1 KEIKDLI
8 AYLRLITNPDDDI
21 SFERIV
27 NVPKR
32 GIGATTVEKLRQY
45 AMQHDLSMFA
55 AIAEVEYIGIAK
67 RTANKLLE
75 FRNMMMNLFKKQDFL
90 TATDMVNQVLEVT
103 SYEAVLKNEQSLEA
117 QSRLENISAFL
128 TVTQD
133 FEKTV

>member
-1 KEIKDLI
+1 KFYDRKEIKDLI

-55 AIAEVEYIGIAK
+55 AIEEVEYIGIAK

-90 TATDMVNQVLEVT
+90 NTTDIGN
-103 SYEAVLKNEQSLEA
+103 
-117 QSRLENISAFL
+117 
-128 TVTQD
+128 
-133 FEKTV
+133 